1 MFLSYKI
8 GVSAMSVVAPEESPL
23 NKIPIVDIGP
33 YLKNRDGQLEA
44 VAKELQHA
52 QENVGFY
59 YLLNHG
65 ISPELIAAAL
75 DQVKQFHALSEDN
88 KMLLVAD
95 IQGPGYIPFKSSV
108 YVTSPL
114 AENST
119 KAPDLNANFR
129 IVRERPLN
137 HPSVVAKRRFAG
149 PNKWPDT
156 ELLPNFRSTMLDY
169 FDQLEKLG
177 EVLLPVYARA
187 LDLPKNYF
195 NGMFTDPYWTTR
207 NVHYPNVAPS
217 QNQFAAGAHR
227 DNGFITILPVSEI
240 PALEVMTTQGEWI
253 PALHIKDSMLVNSGE
268 FMNNWTNGRFIAT
281 PHRVLPPGQERH
293 QIAFFYNPNWDVV
306 SNVLPSCVDASNSS
320 KFEPIQYLEHY
331 CNYVDGNY
339 AKAAG
344 GKLT

>member
-1 MFLSYKI
+1 
-8 GVSAMSVVAPEESPL
+8 MSVASMQASSSNEIPL
-23 NKIPIVDIGP
+23 IDIGP
-33 YLKNRDGQLEA
+33 YLKNGDSQLEA
-44 VAKELQHA
+44 VAKELQYA

-59 YLLNHG
+59 YLINHG
-65 ISPELIAAAL
+65 ISPDLIAAAL
-75 DQVKQFHALSEDN
+75 DQVKQLHALPEDN
-88 KMLLVAD
+88 KMALVAD

-114 AENST
+114 SENST
-119 KAPDLNANFR
+119 KAPDLNSNFR
-129 IVRERPLN
+129 IVRERPLD

-156 ELLPNFRSTMLDY
+156 ALLPNFRSTMLDY

-177 EVLLPVYARA
+177 ETLLPVYAWA
-187 LDLPKNYF
+187 LDLPKDYF

-217 QNQFAAGAHR
+217 KNQFAAGAHR

-240 PALEVMTTQGEWI
+240 PALEVMTTKGEWI
-253 PALHIKDSMLVNSGE
+253 PALHIKDSMLINSGE

-293 QIAFFYNPNWDVV
+293 QIAFFYNPNWDTV
-306 SNVLPSCVDASNSS
+306 SNVVPSCAGLNNPS

-344 GKLT
+344 GKLA